1 MIILI
6 ALCVLV
12 AAEEEKKVMNRLL
25 VKAAIVTLFLVTSA
39 LVSAFADVMPITDS
53 GLLNITNSPV
63 STLGITGLTTPLC
76 LNFGGGTTCAGM
88 THPMDVAGAGNSNLF
103 VSPGTGSIKDLNT
116 TGALTDFETVTG
128 AGALT
133 GQTIHFD
140 LTSVVVNGSTASG
153 NCNSNAP
160 LNSCQPAN
168 SPFALMENAA
178 GTVLFIGFNVLLDGY
193 TGSSST
199 GSTPYEGVF
208 TTQQAGL
215 FSGTGACSGKA
226 ADITNFISCEAAG
239 GTLDVNWSA
248 TEAPVPIQPT
258 PEPISLVFLGS
269 VLLALT
275 PRLRR
280 SRNRWTGA
288 AELSGQR

>member
-1 MIILI
+1 
-6 ALCVLV
+6 
-12 AAEEEKKVMNRLL
+12 MNRLL
-25 VKAAIVTLFLVTSA
+25 VKVLWPRRAAMVKAAIVTLFLVPSA

-53 GLLNITNSPV
+53 GVLNISNLT
-63 STLGITGLTTPLC
+63 TGITTSPSLC

-88 THPMDVAGAGNSNLF
+88 THPMNVAGTSNLF
-103 VSPGTGSIKDLNT
+103 AAPGTGSIKDLNT

-128 AGALT
+128 AGALA
-133 GQTIHFD
+133 GLTIHFD
-140 LTSVVVNGSTASG
+140 LTSVVENGSTASG

-168 SPFALMENAA
+168 SPFTLMENAT
-178 GTVLFIGFNVLLDGY
+178 GTVLTIEFNVLLDGY
-193 TGSSST
+193 TGSSSA

-208 TTQQAGL
+208 STQQAGL
-215 FSGTGACSGKA
+215 FAGTGACSGKA

-239 GTLDVNWSA
+239 GTVDGTWSA
-248 TEAPVPIQPT
+248 TEAPAPIQPT

-280 SRNRWTGA
+280 SRNR
-288 AELSGQR
+288 